1 MLEYL
6 TVLVALFLAALAL
19 EKTHRI
25 HLYHNR
31 KERLEIT
38 GLFFA
43 IGVLWGTFAIW
54 RGDWTFPMGNNL
66 GIVIGLMPLEEYLF
80 ILIIPYFILTVYK
93 VIDSRFR
100 GHASQ
105 IGMRVR

>member
-6 TVLVALFLAALAL
+6 TILIALGLFAFML
-19 EKTHRI
+19 EKTHSV
-25 HLYHNR
+25 HLFKNR

-43 IGVLWGTFAIW
+43 IGVAWDSFAIW
-54 RGDWTFPMGNNL
+54 RGHWLFPAGKNL

-80 ILIIPYFILTVYK
+80 ILIIPYFVLTVYK
-93 VIDSRFR
+93 LIDSKFR
-100 GHASQ
+100 
-105 IGMRVR
+105 

>member
-1 MLEYL
+1 MVEYL
-6 TVLVALFLAALAL
+6 IILIVLLIVALVL

-38 GLFFA
+38 GLFFI
-43 IGVLWGTFAIW
+43 IGVIWDTFAIW
-54 RGDWTFPMGNNL
+54 RGHWVFPAGNNL

-80 ILIIPYFILTVYK
+80 ALIVPYFIITIYK
-93 VIDSRFR
+93 IMDSKFR
-100 GHASQ
+100 GRAK
-105 IGMRVR
+105 